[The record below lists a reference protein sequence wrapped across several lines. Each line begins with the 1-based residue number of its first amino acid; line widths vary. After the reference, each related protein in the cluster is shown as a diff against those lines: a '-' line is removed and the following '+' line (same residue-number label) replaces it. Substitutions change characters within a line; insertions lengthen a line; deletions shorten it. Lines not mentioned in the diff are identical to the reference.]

1 MSSSSSS
8 EAELR
13 ASLNA
18 SLNSFLLEF
27 YVHGTSSNFCI
38 YTGIYAISIRV
49 LATNATSR
57 TRLCM
62 CYVSTILYI
71 LCTVQFAAFWVELR
85 NTFVYGTSFQ
95 SQYVLMLD
103 GAPEYLKILRT
114 VYIFEY
120 RHRGLY
126 HRAFLLLILKIIFTF
141 TIKIWRC
148 WVVWEHNW
156 RIAALPIILVA
167 SGIFCGIEVDI
178 HQYKMSFIDNVQRRW
193 AVATITMTLA
203 VNVICT
209 VLIVARIVSVTRKQK
224 GFFGCIRDY
233 RGIIE
238 VLVESAAL
246 YTLSY
251 MGLLVLYPLNG
262 AEYLYAEML
271 VYPITGIAPTL
282 IMARVAS
289 GQTCPEGSMHGTQS
303 SLHFKKATSVGST
316 TITIGGLEEDMTD
329 PGEYSRAAGPET
341 YRIIEEV

>member
-1 MSSSSSS
+1 MSSSGSS
-8 EAELR
+8 EVELR
-13 ASLNA
+13 ASLDA
-18 SLNSFLLEF
+18 SLNAFLLEF
-27 YVHGTSSNFCI
+27 YVHGI

-71 LCTVQFAAFWVELR
+71 LCTVQFTAFWVELR
-85 NTFVYGTSFQ
+85 NTFVYGTSFE

-103 GAPEYLKILRT
+103 GSPEYLKILRT
-114 VYIFEY
+114 VCTSLNIVI
-120 RHRGLY
+120 
-126 HRAFLLLILKIIFTF
+126 ADC
-141 TIKIWRC
+141 TIIWRC
-148 WVVWEHNW
+148 WVVWEHTW

-167 SGIFCGIEVDI
+167 SEILCGIEVDV
-178 HQYKMSFIDNVQRRW
+178 HQYKTLFIDDVQRRW
-193 AVATITMTLA
+193 GVATITMTLA

-209 VLIVARIVSVTRKQK
+209 VLIIARILSVTRKQK
-224 GFFGCIRDY
+224 GVFGCIRDY

-238 VLVESAAL
+238 VLMESAAL

-251 MGLLVLYPLNG
+251 MALLVLYPLNG

-282 IMARVAS
+282 IMVRVAS
-289 GQTCPEGSMHGTQS
+289 GQTSPEASMHGMQS

-329 PGEYSRAAGPET
+329 RGEYSRAAEPET
-341 YRIIEEV
+341 YCIEEV